1 MLKIFIP
8 PEKRKLSI
16 YLLLVLI
23 FLIIGITAG
32 GNVYLGVKIADI
44 KKGTQENLA
53 SVAYLKVARIGTWWE
68 ERLGDASVIFS
79 DHPMVLLLQE
89 FLEEKTGERNNYIT
103 KEILVWM
110 EALKKTANY
119 RDIMLLDANGAVKL
133 AIDYKDKKICSVPQ
147 QFILEALRTKKI
159 TATDIYR
166 CDTNNAID
174 IDILIPLLAAEGDN
188 AKPIGLVLLRINPNH
203 FLYPLIQYYPTPSRT
218 AETMLVR
225 REGDYVLY
233 LNELRHRKGA
243 ALSLKFPLNT
253 KGLPAAMAAKGREGI
268 IERAVDYRGVKILAV
283 VQRVPNTSWYL
294 IAKIDEKEAYS
305 PVRHEVFRVSCL
317 AFFLVAFSIVFIA
330 LVWNQQVTKFY
341 RIRYEMEAG
350 RVKIEDDLRKAN
362 EEWERT
368 FNAVSDAIFILNTDH
383 VILEGNKA
391 FFEMLGARPEDV
403 VGKKCY
409 EVVHKLDKPWPG
421 CPLEDTKLDS
431 KPHTEEVEI
440 SETGPSLLVS
450 TSPIFD
456 DRGKLTAAVHVAR
469 DITERKRM
477 VRDLQ
482 EAKEK
487 LEKTNKELTKLDQLK
502 SGFIAT
508 VSHELR
514 TPLAIIKEGISLIL
528 DKIPGEINKKQLKIL
543 DVSLHNIDR
552 LARII
557 NSLLDISKIEA
568 GKVELKKV
576 FVNMSDMIAH
586 IASNFENTIKQKGL
600 ELKLDIDKGTEKI
613 YADADRITQVVTNL
627 LDNAIKFTD
636 KGYIEISCKNKKGF
650 VECSV
655 ADTGVGISMEN
666 LPKVFDKFQQFG
678 RVAGAGEKGTG
689 LGLSIAKN
697 IIDMHN
703 GSISVESE
711 LGEGTK
717 FTFKLH
723 KYTSEELFETSVKDA
738 IENAKENGLKMSIV
752 MISPETSEAAGG
764 EVPARKMHDILT
776 EAVKLVKNNLNHNR
790 DEIIRNDGDILVILT
805 DCGKQD
811 SLKVKSRIEE
821 IMQKYLSDNEMAGII
836 KLMFGCAAYP
846 DDAADE
852 MNLVLKAKNAL
863 YSSKKA

>member
-23 FLIIGITAG
+23 FLIIGITTG
-32 GNVYLGVKIADI
+32 GNIYLTAKIADI

-53 SVAYLKVARIGTWWE
+53 SVAYLKVARIWTWWE
-68 ERLGDASVIFS
+68 ERLGDASTIFN
-79 DHPMVLLLQE
+79 DRPMALLLQE

-110 EALKKTANY
+110 DALKKTANY
-119 RDIMLLDANGAVKL
+119 RDVMLLDTNGAVKL
-133 AIDYKDKKICSVPQ
+133 AIDYKDKNICSAPQ

-166 CDTNNAID
+166 CDTHNAID

-188 AKPIGLVLLRINPNH
+188 VKPAGLVLLRINPNQ

-218 AETMLVR
+218 AETFLVR

-233 LNELRHRKGA
+233 LNELRHQKGT
-243 ALSLKFPLNT
+243 ALSLRFPLNADR
-253 KGLPAAMAAKGREGI
+253 PSAAIAAAKGMEGI
-268 IERAVDYRGVKILAV
+268 MEGIDYRGVKVLSV
-283 VQRVPNTSWYL
+283 VQRVPNTSWRL

-305 PVRHEVFRVSCL
+305 PIRREVFRVSCL

-341 RIRYEMEAG
+341 RVRYEIEAG
-350 RVKIEDDLRKAN
+350 RIKVEYDLRKAN

-368 FNAVSDAIFILNTDH
+368 FNAVSDAIFILNTDY
-383 VILEGNKA
+383 VVLKGNRA
-391 FFEMLGARPEDV
+391 FFKMLGARPEDI

-409 EVVHKLDKPWPG
+409 EVIHEGDRPWHG

-431 KPHTEEVEI
+431 KSHIEEVEI
-440 SETGPSLLVS
+440 SKTGPSLLVS

-456 DRGKLTAAVHVAR
+456 DSGKLVAAVYVAR

-502 SGFIAT
+502 SSFIAT

-576 FVNMSDMIAH
+576 FVSMSDTIAR

-600 ELKLDIDKGTEKI
+600 ELRLDIDKSAEKI
-613 YADADRITQVVTNL
+613 YADTDRITQVVINL

-636 KGYIEISCKNKKGF
+636 KGYIEISCKDKKDF
-650 VECSV
+650 IECSV
-655 ADTGVGISMEN
+655 ADTGVGISRED
-666 LPKVFDKFQQFG
+666 LLKVFDKFQQFG

-711 LGEGTK
+711 LGKGTK
-717 FTFKLH
+717 FTFKLY
-723 KYTSEELFETSVKDA
+723 KYAPEELFETSVKDA
-738 IENAKENGLKMSIV
+738 IKNAKENGLKMSIV
-752 MISPETSEAAGG
+752 MISPEASKVGG
-764 EVPARKMHDILT
+764 EEAPARKMHDILS
-776 EAVKLVKNNLNHNR
+776 EAVKLVKNKLNRNG
-790 DEIIRNDGDILVILT
+790 DDIIRKDGDILVILT
-805 DCGKQD
+805 DCGKQN

-821 IMQKYLSDNEMAGII
+821 VMQECLSDNEMTGFI
-836 KLMFGCAAYP
+836 KLGFGCATYP
-846 DDAADE
+846 DDAAEE
-852 MNLVLKAKNAL
+852 MNLVLKAKNDL

>member
-1 MLKIFIP
+1 MFIP

-23 FLIIGITAG
+23 FLIIGITTG
-32 GNVYLGVKIADI
+32 GNIYLTAKIADI
-44 KKGTQENLA
+44 KKGTQDNLA
-53 SVAYLKVARIGTWWE
+53 SVAYLKVARIRTWWE
-68 ERLGDASVIFS
+68 ERLGDASTIFN

-89 FLEEKTGERNNYIT
+89 FLVDKTGERNNHIT

-110 EALKKTANY
+110 DAFQKTANY
-119 RDIMLLDANGAVKL
+119 RDIMLLDANGSVKL
-133 AIDYKDKKICSVPQ
+133 AIDYKDKKICSASQ

-166 CDTNNAID
+166 CDVHNAVD

-188 AKPIGLVLLRINPNH
+188 AKPVGLVLLRINPNQ

-218 AETMLVR
+218 AETLLVR

-233 LNELRHRKGA
+233 LNDLRHQKET
-243 ALSLKFPLNT
+243 ALSLKFPLNSD
-253 KGLPAAMAAKGREGI
+253 GLVEAMAAKGKEGI
-268 IERAVDYRGVKILAV
+268 IEEGIDYRGAKVLSV
-283 VQRVPNTSWYL
+283 VQRIPKTSWYL

-305 PVRHEVFRVSCL
+305 PVKLEVFRVSCL
-317 AFFLVAFSIVFIA
+317 AFFLMAFSIVFIA

-341 RIRYEMEAG
+341 RIRYEIEAK
-350 RVKIEDDLRKAN
+350 RVKVEDDLRKAN

-368 FNAVSDAIFILNTDH
+368 FNAVSDAIFIITTDQ
-383 VILEGNKA
+383 VVLKGNKA
-391 FFEMLGARPEDV
+391 FFEMLGAGPEDV

-409 EVVHKLDKPWPG
+409 AAINKFNKPLHS
-421 CPLEDTKLDS
+421 CLLKDTKLDS
-431 KPHTEEVEI
+431 RPHTEEVEV
-440 SETGPSLLVS
+440 SETGLFLLIS

-456 DRGKLTAAVHVAR
+456 DKGKLVAAVHVAR
-469 DITERKRM
+469 DITERKRIEK
-477 VRDLQ
+477 DLQ

-528 DKIPGEINKKQLKIL
+528 DKIPGEINEKQLKIL

-576 FVNMSDMIAH
+576 FVSISDTISHA
-586 IASNFENTIKQKGL
+586 ASVFENTIKQKGL
-600 ELKLDIDKGTEKI
+600 ELRLDIDKDTEKV

-636 KGYIEISCKNKKGF
+636 KGYIEISCKNKKDF
-650 VECSV
+650 IECSV
-655 ADTGVGISMEN
+655 ADTGVGISKEN

-703 GSISVESE
+703 GSMSVESE
-711 LGEGTK
+711 LGKGTK

-723 KYTSEELFETSVKDA
+723 KYTSEELFDKSVKDA
-738 IENAKENGLKMSIV
+738 IENAAQNGLKMSIV
-752 MISPETSEAAGG
+752 MIASETSKAAGG
-764 EVPARKMHDILT
+764 EVPARKMHDILS
-776 EAVKLVKNNLNHNR
+776 EAVRLVKHNLNHVG
-790 DEIIRNDGDILVILT
+790 DDIIRNDGDILVILK
-805 DCGKQD
+805 DCSKQN

-821 IMQKYLSDNEMAGII
+821 IMRKYLSDNEMSGII
-836 KLMFGCAAYP
+836 KLWFGCAAYP